1 MAKIKYR
8 VKSDS
13 IGKVIFRKGK
23 ILLKEELPQYK
34 LKMLYNLGHTDTIEK
49 YEPKPAEKQDK

>member
-1 MAKIKYR
+1 MAKLKYR
-8 VKSDS
+8 VKSGS

-23 ILLKEELPQYK
+23 IVLTESMPQYK

-49 YEPKPAEKQDK
+49 YEPKPTKEQDK